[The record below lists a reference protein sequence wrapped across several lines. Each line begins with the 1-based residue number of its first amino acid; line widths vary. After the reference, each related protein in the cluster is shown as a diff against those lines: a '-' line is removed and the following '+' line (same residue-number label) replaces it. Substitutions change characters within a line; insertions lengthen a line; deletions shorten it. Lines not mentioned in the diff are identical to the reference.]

1 MNEDFTMVLQGG
13 SVPARFV
20 TLGGGERGVEVE
32 GVAFPYVT
40 DEVPHGIRALNDDQ
54 TRKMSEL
61 RQRCQVTSEAAVL
74 PFDIDEAPRREES
87 VPEESVHEESGHE
100 D

>member
-61 RQRCQVTSEAAVL
+61 RQRCKVTSEAAVL
-74 PFDIDEAPRREES
+74 PFDINEAPRREES
-87 VPEESVHEESGHE
+87 GHE
-100 D
+100 H